1 MFVYGD
7 HQFTGQLQPLRTRL
21 IDLVERA
28 GAAPD
33 PLDLLRTV
41 LIGCGQVEQGAHD
54 TLAQHLPLHEAKPW
68 LDLFQQATAQAAAA
82 FYPLA
87 YRQPLRLPLPI
98 VPTAVALR
106 NLLHTLE
113 RLHEAPDLTLPLK
126 VPEGF
131 SLYALYPEQYL
142 VAAGQWLADHQ
153 HQRAQGAVVV
163 GIRSIGTTLAAL
175 VSTVLRAAGWEV
187 YSLTVRPTGHPY
199 NRQVDLGVVLPNT
212 TAFGLVVDEG
222 PGLSGSSL
230 AATASALVEAGIAR
244 QKIAFFPGHAN
255 APGGA
260 GSAEVQ
266 TWWQNTPRYV
276 AELSQLTF
284 NGQPLQAALAA
295 ILPEPVIQLEDF
307 SGGQWRQAVYPDPG
321 AWPAICTAFERIKY
335 RYTLQSGRQVLF
347 KFMGLASSGS
357 DLTTTTATAAAL
369 LSDRANAGLATPV
382 LGAAYGFIATA
393 WVAGT
398 PLTGNPQTPDSIE
411 TLGRYIAQVAGASL
425 SATEAHC
432 ALERLTE
439 MLAVNIREALGE
451 EAVALAQ
458 HFPRPPTAPLPCYG
472 DGHLQPYEWLSDQAH
487 YLIKTDSV
495 GHDCDHTLVGKQAV
509 VWDLAGAM
517 VEWQLEEAEMI
528 RLLSAFNA
536 AGGASIDTATLPFYR
551 AAYLAFRLGQCT
563 MAAQVHDPYE
573 RERLLRASTSYH
585 NELTKL
591 LAIAPITEAAS

>member
-1 MFVYGD
+1 MLVYGD
-7 HQFTGQLQPLRTRL
+7 HQFTGQLQTLRTRL
-21 IDLVERA
+21 IELVEQA
-28 GAAPD
+28 GAVPD
-33 PLDLLRTV
+33 NLDLLRTV
-41 LIGCGQVEQGAHD
+41 LIGCGQVEQGAYD
-54 TLAQHLPLHEAKPW
+54 TCADGLPFDEAKPW
-68 LDLFQQATAQAAAA
+68 LDLFHQATAQAAAA
-82 FYPLA
+82 FYGLA
-87 YRQPLRLPLPI
+87 YRQPLCLPPPI
-98 VPTAVALR
+98 VPTEVALR

-113 RLHEAPDLTLPLK
+113 RLREAPDVTLTIK

-175 VSTVLRAAGWEV
+175 VSIVLRAAGWGV

-199 NRQVDLGVVLPNT
+199 DRQVDLGVVLPNP

-230 AATASALVEAGIAR
+230 VATASALVKAGLDQR
-244 QKIAFFPGHAN
+244 KIAFFPGHAN

-307 SGGQWRQAVYPDPG
+307 SGGQWRQAVYPDPSE
-321 AWPAICTAFERIKY
+321 WPAICTAFERIKY

-347 KFMGLASSGS
+347 KFMGLASSGPA
-357 DLTTTTATAAAL
+357 LTTTTATAAAL
-369 LSDRANAGLATPV
+369 LSDRAHAGLATSV
-382 LGAAYGFIATA
+382 LGAAYGFIATT
-393 WVAGT
+393 WLAGT
-398 PLTGNPQTPDSIE
+398 PLADNGQAPALIE
-411 TLGRYIAQVAGASL
+411 TMGRYIAQVAGTPL
-425 SATEAHC
+425 SAAEAHC

-439 MLAVNIREALGE
+439 MLTVNIREALGE
-451 EAVALAQ
+451 EAAALAQ
-458 HFPRPPTAPLPCYG
+458 CLPRPPVASLPCYG

-487 YLIKTDSV
+487 HLLKTDSV

-517 VEWQLEEAEMI
+517 VEWQLAEAAI
-528 RLLSAFNA
+528 RRLLNAFNA
-536 AGGASIDTATLPFYR
+536 AGGASIDMTTLHFYR
-551 AAYLAFRLGQCT
+551 VAYLAFRLGQCT

-573 RERLLRASTSYH
+573 RARLLRASTSYH

-591 LAIAPITEAAS
+591 LAIAPTTEIAS